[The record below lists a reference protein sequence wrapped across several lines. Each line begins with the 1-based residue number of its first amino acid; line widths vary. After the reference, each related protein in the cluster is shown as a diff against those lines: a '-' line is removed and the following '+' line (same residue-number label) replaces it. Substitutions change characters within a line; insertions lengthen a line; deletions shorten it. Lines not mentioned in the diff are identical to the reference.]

1 MTGILPVLA
10 GANIIYGGG
19 ILDSGMVMSLGQ
31 LVADADIIRMYRKAQ
46 EGIPVDDITMA
57 LDVIREVGIRG
68 NYFAEDHTLNHY
80 AEQTNPQI
88 FQRGVSTDQAKEL
101 KRIAD
106 ERAREI
112 LKENRGKL
120 AVLQEVA
127 DKIHQMVLE
136 AEEKQLNLKYG
147 KVD

>member
-1 MTGILPVLA
+1 
-10 GANIIYGGG
+10 
-19 ILDSGMVMSLGQ
+19 
-31 LVADADIIRMYRKAQ
+31 
-46 EGIPVDDITMA
+46 MA

-68 NYFAEDHTLNHY
+68 NFLGEEHTLEHY
-80 AEQTNPQI
+80 NEQSKPEI
-88 FQRGVSTDQAKEL
+88 FQRGIPTADAKDL
-101 KRIAD
+101 KKLAN

-112 LKENRGKL
+112 LAKYRDTLSVSK
-120 AVLQEVA
+120 EVA